1 MILYLHMTAPELHIN
16 VGLMLTLLVQRANYD
31 SSYVRTNVRN
41 DARTYAR
48 TYVTNLLVLIK
59 LIFLTEICKQKG

>member
-1 MILYLHMTAPELHIN
+1 MTAPELHIN
-16 VGLMLTLLVQRANYD
+16 VGLMLTLLVQRANHD

-59 LIFLTEICKQKG
+59 LIF

>member
-1 MILYLHMTAPELHIN
+1 MTAPELHIN

-48 TYVTNLLVLIK
+48 TCVTNLLVLIK

>member
-41 DARTYAR
+41 DARTY
-48 TYVTNLLVLIK
+48 VTNLLVLIK
-59 LIFLTEICKQKG
+59 LIFLTDICKQKG

>member
-1 MILYLHMTAPELHIN
+1 MTAPELHIN

-41 DARTYAR
+41 DARTY
-48 TYVTNLLVLIK
+48 VTNLLVLIK
-59 LIFLTEICKQKG
+59 LIFLTDICKQKG

>member
-41 DARTYAR
+41 DARTY
-48 TYVTNLLVLIK
+48 VTNLLVLIK